1 MADRVE
7 FIDYDFRD
15 KIHTHSHQEQLPI
28 PKALAMV
35 ASGFNIPTATNNN
48 PYAIVDQNA
57 NVLTDFA
64 FPIDQSA
71 GKINDYK
78 VLPRPRNSN

>member
-28 PKALAMV
+28 TKALSMV
-35 ASGFNIPTATNNN
+35 ASGFNIPTAANDNLK
-48 PYAIVDQNA
+48 AIVDQSA

-64 FPIDQSA
+64 FPIDQIA
-71 GKINDYK
+71 DTIDDYK